1 MSAVPSER
9 FANRPTTVAGTNGIS
24 RFSRFGFSTHAQGLR
39 LRRVHLALAI
49 SRAKRCCLPLV
60 RTRSAHGKE
69 DFGAQYL
76 ACASPGT
83 DAQHDVVT
91 AVAPPPEAEVDG
103 YSFFVRNF
111 HSLSK
116 TGFIPAHPDPF
127 DGFVPAVSIHAAGA
141 LSTLTRCAR
150 SQLTAFDSRAL
161 DKTWFGLLSQ

>member
-116 TGFIPAHPDPF
+116 TGFIPAHPDSFFCPF
-127 DGFVPAVSIHAAGA
+127 VCFPKSASRLCRQFGLQLLNQIAG
-141 LSTLTRCAR
+141 LTK
-150 SQLTAFDSRAL
+150 SQLLT
-161 DKTWFGLLSQ
+161 LSDAELAR